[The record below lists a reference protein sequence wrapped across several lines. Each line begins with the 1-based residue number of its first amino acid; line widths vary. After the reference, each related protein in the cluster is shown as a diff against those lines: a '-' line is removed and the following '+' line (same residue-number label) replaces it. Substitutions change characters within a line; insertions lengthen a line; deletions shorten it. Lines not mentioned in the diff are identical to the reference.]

1 MSLLLDALK
10 RAEQAKKAKA
20 SEAAPDAVASGAGA
34 RAVRVGGSAEKHTA
48 YTGPE
53 RRELALT
60 EHDTA
65 GHDTAG
71 HETTRHE
78 TTEPTASVAPLTP
91 ASTVLPT
98 TFAAPASATNVPSF
112 RRPPALNP
120 STRTATSP
128 EGAQAVASPSDSLA
142 DRDNINPA
150 LVFRKRNPPP
160 KAASAPWMLPAVAVG
175 IVLLWA
181 VGWFGWQLLGP
192 TLINNSSLVNRAA
205 PAASVLPPASSS
217 VGQIPSAATML
228 ATATNA
234 ASVAAASEADSAQ
247 TPLPPL
253 LPPLLPSQ
261 LADAPLPRAL
271 AITRIP
277 GPARELTERELLAQS
292 LKQSPISREAP
303 VRLRL
308 SQSIDSPKVSPELS
322 AAYSAL
328 TRGDYAQAKKLYAQL
343 VTVMPLNLDAQL
355 GLAAA
360 AARSGDNALAARHY
374 RRVLELDPRNSMG
387 IAGLLAVSESA
398 NAGGGAGGGTKSEA
412 PDSLEAELK
421 ALIYK
426 DPNAASLQF
435 SLGNLYAS
443 QRRWTEAQQAFF
455 EAYRLDAD
463 NADYLYNLAVSL
475 DQLNQSRL
483 ALDYYQKSLTQ
494 ALNTGAQFDRS
505 VVQRRI
511 AELQNARSAS

>member
-20 SEAAPDAVASGAGA
+20 SEAAPDAVAPGAGVA
-34 RAVRVGGSAEKHTA
+34 KADGGAEKRAA

-60 EHDTA
+60 E
-65 GHDTAG
+65 HDTAG

-175 IVLLWA
+175 MVLLWA

-253 LPPLLPSQ
+253 LPPLCRHRLPMRHYPKCRPS
-261 LADAPLPRAL
+261 PKY
-271 AITRIP
+271 
-277 GPARELTERELLAQS
+277 PARC
-292 LKQSPISREAP
+292 
-303 VRLRL
+303 
-308 SQSIDSPKVSPELS
+308 
-322 AAYSAL
+322 
-328 TRGDYAQAKKLYAQL
+328 
-343 VTVMPLNLDAQL
+343 
-355 GLAAA
+355 
-360 AARSGDNALAARHY
+360 
-374 RRVLELDPRNSMG
+374 
-387 IAGLLAVSESA
+387 A
-398 NAGGGAGGGTKSEA
+398 N
-412 PDSLEAELK
+412 
-421 ALIYK
+421 
-426 DPNAASLQF
+426 
-435 SLGNLYAS
+435 
-443 QRRWTEAQQAFF
+443 
-455 EAYRLDAD
+455 
-463 NADYLYNLAVSL
+463 
-475 DQLNQSRL
+475 
-483 ALDYYQKSLTQ
+483 
-494 ALNTGAQFDRS
+494 
-505 VVQRRI
+505 
-511 AELQNARSAS
+511 